1 VSARAGLAGL
11 AALALVLGAPAA
23 QAAPRAAQD
32 APAAGAQESADD
44 KAFLAE
50 LAAAFRRGGSFG
62 AERDLQEYLTDFP
75 ASAEARRL
83 AASVAFQHGRLDEA
97 LAHLDAGGDPDP
109 RLRARI
115 LLRQGQAE
123 DALALA
129 NGGRL
134 APLAAACIEVEAL
147 DALGRHVD
155 ARRRARQV
163 SDGTDDSSLDGA
175 ALLDLGRLL
184 LFQRRFEL
192 ANQALVFADAE
203 LNGKQGP
210 SYKLVEPEAL
220 LLLGEVYEQTRQSGQ
235 GGADPALTVLK
246 QVLEQDA
253 GRVEALVLRARVH
266 LYGMN
271 GQEAADELEAALARD
286 PSNPDALVL
295 RGRTRLIDRRI
306 DDALADADAVL
317 AGNPRQRDALALR
330 AAALAVTTRAEEAAA
345 ARKAFETA
353 HPESAALD
361 FLLGEVLENH
371 YRFEESLAPLNA
383 ALAQEPDDER
393 PLPVLAQSLANLGR
407 EEEARAALLLHQQ
420 ASPFPYPWRNNML
433 VVLDKLAGDVE
444 LTGEGERRFKLRL
457 PPADREVLGPLLMA
471 RLGGAR
477 ADLAQRWGLDPPGE
491 VLVEVFDQH
500 ADFSVRTVGFEGFLA
515 LGACFGPVMTML
527 SPRCELRGQF
537 QWAQTAVHEY
547 AHVVTLA
554 LSRQRVPR
562 WLTEGLSVV
571 EEKRFDPAWA
581 RELERPV
588 LDARANGQLFPV
600 LQLDEAFRDG
610 ETVMLGY
617 YQGSLLCEVIER
629 DFGFPA
635 LRALVAAF
643 ADGSTTEQ
651 ALRAALKVDPAELD
665 RRLLAYVD
673 TVVAARA
680 AVRPTWNEAGKE
692 LLRQRVQSGDSSALV
707 PLAAAYHDLRRGAD
721 EDATLQRAQAELG
734 ETPELLRALA
744 ERDAAQQRFGPARER
759 LERWAAEGR
768 PDADGLK
775 LLSHL
780 QLKADDEE
788 ACKASLRRAIA
799 LFPGDVAPDSATR
812 LLLSLLDPDKDK
824 DEIGQVLE
832 RLCAYD
838 ENALEERVQLAE
850 RAAAA
855 GDAAAAER
863 RYAEAVEIDPYR
875 PDLRMPLAE
884 LLAARGDVGAARAQW
899 ELVLAM
905 REEQM
910 PDAGGAEPE
919 DGETVVKPGASPVKP
934 RTWSLDALQE
944 QARARLEA
952 TAGAAK

>member
-1 VSARAGLAGL
+1 MSARAGLALL
-11 AALALVLGAPAA
+11 AALALTLGSGAPLA
-23 QAAPRAAQD
+23 RAAQD
-32 APAAGAQESADD
+32 AAPESADD

-50 LAAAFRRGGSFG
+50 LAAAFRRGGSFA
-62 AERDLQEYLTDFP
+62 AERDLREYLTDFP
-75 ASAEARRL
+75 SSPEARQL
-83 AASVAFQHGRLDEA
+83 AAGVAFQHGQLAEA

-115 LLRQGQAE
+115 LLRQGRAE
-123 DALALA
+123 DALELA
-129 NGGRL
+129 HGGRL
-134 APLAAACIEVEAL
+134 APLAGACIEVEAL

-155 ARRRARQV
+155 ALRRARQV
-163 SDGTDDSSLDGA
+163 TDGTDDSSLDGA
-175 ALLDLGRLL
+175 GLLDLGRLL

-203 LNGKQGP
+203 LNGRQGP
-210 SYKLVEPEAL
+210 SYKLVEPDAL
-220 LLLGEVYEQTRQSGQ
+220 LLLGAVYEQTRQSGQ

-271 GQEAADELEAALARD
+271 GQVAEQELAAALARD
-286 PSNPDALVL
+286 PTNPDALVL

-306 DDALADADAVL
+306 DAALADADAVL
-317 AGNPRQRDALALR
+317 AGNARQRDALALR

-345 ARKAFETA
+345 ARQAFESA

-371 YRFEESLAPLNA
+371 YRFEESLGPLNA
-383 ALAQEPDDER
+383 ALAKEPDDER

-407 EEEARAALLLHQQ
+407 EEEARAALVLHEQ

-433 VVLDKLAGDVE
+433 VVLDKLGRDVE

-457 PPADREVLGPLLMA
+457 PPADREILGPLLMA
-471 RLGGAR
+471 RLSGAR
-477 ADLAQRWGLDPPGE
+477 TDLAQRWGLDPPGE
-491 VLVEVFDQH
+491 VLVEVFDVH

-527 SPRCELRGQF
+527 SPRCELRGRF
-537 QWAQTAVHEY
+537 NWAQTAVHEY

-571 EEKRFDPAWA
+571 EEKRFDPVWA

-588 LDARANGQLFPV
+588 LDARANDQLFPV

-610 ETVMLGY
+610 STVMLGY
-617 YQGSLLCEVIER
+617 YQGSLLCEVVER

-651 ALRAALKVDPAELD
+651 AIRAALKIDPAELD

-680 AVRPTWNEAGKE
+680 AVRPTWTEAGKE
-692 LLRQRVQSGDSSALV
+692 TLRQRVQSGDKNALI
-707 PLAAAYHDLRRGAD
+707 PLASAYHDLGRGAD

-734 ETPELLRALA
+734 ESPELLRALA
-744 ERDAAQQRFGPARER
+744 ERDAAQQRLGPARER
-759 LERWAAEGR
+759 LERWAAEGQ

-775 LLSHL
+775 LLAQL
-780 QLKADDEE
+780 QHKAGDAE

-799 LFPGDVAPDSATR
+799 LFPGDVAQDSATR
-812 LLLSLLDPDKDK
+812 VLLALLDADKDK
-824 DEIGQVLE
+824 DEIGQLLE
-832 RLCAYD
+832 GLCAYD
-838 ENALEERVQLAE
+838 ENALDERVQLAE

-855 GDAAAAER
+855 GDASAAER
-863 RYAEAVEIDPYR
+863 RYAEALEIDPYR

-884 LLAARGDVGAARAQW
+884 LLFARGDVGAARAQW
-899 ELVLAM
+899 ELVVAM

-910 PDAGGAEPE
+910 PGAGADAPE
-919 DGETVVKPGASPVKP
+919 GETVIQVSGGGGAQH
-934 RTWSLDALQE
+934 TWSLDELQA
-944 QARARLEA
+944 QARKRLEE
-952 TAGAAK
+952 TASGVK

>member
-1 VSARAGLAGL
+1 MSARAGLAL
-11 AALALVLGAPAA
+11 ASALALALTLGAGAPAV
-23 QAAPRAAQD
+23 RAAQD
-32 APAAGAQESADD
+32 AAQESADD

-50 LAAAFRRGGSFG
+50 LAAAFRRGGSF
-62 AERDLQEYLTDFP
+62 AAQRDLAEYLTDFP
-75 ASAEARRL
+75 SSPEARRL
-83 AASVAFQHGRLDEA
+83 AAGVAFQHGQLAEA
-97 LAHLDAGGDPDP
+97 LSHLDAGGDPDP

-115 LLRQGQAE
+115 LLRQGRAE

-129 NGGRL
+129 HGGRL
-134 APLAAACIEVEAL
+134 APLAGACIEVEAL

-155 ARRRARQV
+155 ALRRARQIT
-163 SDGTDDSSLDGA
+163 DGTDDSTLDGA
-175 ALLDLGRLL
+175 GLLDLGRLL
-184 LFQRRFEL
+184 LVQRRFEL

-203 LNGKQGP
+203 LNGRQGP
-210 SYKLVEPEAL
+210 SYKLVEPDAL

-235 GGADPALTVLK
+235 GGADPALTVLH

-271 GQEAADELEAALARD
+271 GQEAEQELATALARD
-286 PSNPDALVL
+286 PTNPDALVL

-306 DDALADADAVL
+306 AEALADADAVL
-317 AGNPRQRDALALR
+317 AGNARQRDALALR
-330 AAALAVTTRAEEAAA
+330 AAALAVTTRAEEATA
-345 ARKAFETA
+345 ARQAFESA

-383 ALAQEPDDER
+383 ALAKEPDDER

-407 EEEARAALLLHQQ
+407 EEEARAALVLHEQ

-444 LTGEGERRFKLRL
+444 LTGEGERRFRLRL
-457 PPADREVLGPLLMA
+457 PPADREVLGPLLLA
-471 RLGGAR
+471 RLQSAR
-477 ADLAQRWGLDPPGE
+477 ADLARRWGLDPPGE
-491 VLVEVFDQH
+491 VLVEVFDEH

-537 QWAQTAVHEY
+537 NWAQTAVHEY

-571 EEKRFDPAWA
+571 EEKRFDPVWA

-610 ETVMLGY
+610 QTVMLGY

-629 DFGFPA
+629 DFGFAA

-651 ALRAALKVDPAELD
+651 VIRSALKIEPAELD

-673 TVVAARA
+673 TVVATRA
-680 AVRPTWNEAGKE
+680 AVRPTWTEAGKE
-692 LLRQRVQSGDSSALV
+692 RLRQRVQAGDTSALL
-707 PLAAAYHDLRRGAD
+707 PLASAYHDLRRGAD
-721 EDATLQRAQAELG
+721 EDAILQRAQAELG
-734 ETPELLRALA
+734 ESPELLRALA
-744 ERDAAQQRFGPARER
+744 ERDVAQERLGPARER
-759 LERWAAEGR
+759 LERWAVEGA

-780 QLKADDEE
+780 QLKAGDEE
-788 ACKASLRRAIA
+788 ACKATLRRAIA
-799 LFPGDVAPDSATR
+799 LFPGDVAPDSCTR
-812 LLLSLLDPDKDK
+812 VLLALLDPEKDQ
-824 DEIGQVLE
+824 DEIGKLLE
-832 RLCAYD
+832 GLCAYD

-863 RYAEAVEIDPYR
+863 RYVEAVEIDPYR

-884 LLAARGDVGAARAQW
+884 LLVARGDVGAARAQW

-910 PDAGGAEPE
+910 PGAGQEVGPDESP
-919 DGETVVKPGASPVKP
+919 TVVKVGGGGATHAS
-934 RTWSLDALQE
+934 SLDELQA
-944 QARARLEA
+944 QARQRLEA
-952 TAGAAK
+952 TAGDAK